1 MFQIIKTSR
10 SKMQELQYL
19 ELASKGSSPPP
30 TLLLKTTYP
39 GNGTKRQFVKVN
51 EEMFVSEIKK
61 RPILYN
67 TTMKDHKRFST
78 RHEAW
83 AEVAVAM
90 NLSEQE
96 CKKRWRSL
104 RDAFMK
110 VVRNKNEEEQ
120 KTWIHYRL
128 LEFLL
133 PFIGKKGKR
142 SREIECM
149 EGFDNDDDDAEY
161 VEFEEG
167 VELFKSSRE
176 PITVSYVTED
186 GEEVFQMLQDPDNIP
201 EGAVIGIEETEDE
214 DEIEEEERMFHDNR
228 LVEEE
233 LQPNREDWLSPR
245 HQINGNSN
253 GNREENSENFL
264 YEERLDST
272 MLDIQQSYEMPAQH
286 SYAQNSVKLEA
297 LSEGDS
303 EIHVEEIEMESVISE
318 HPDEGSVISEHK
330 QPESIH
336 QNFEKQVSSEQS
348 PECHESS
355 SCVAPES
362 ITVSSPEPVASEQ
375 TTQEL
380 PSASPVQLQS
390 SVREDMHVHIGNR
403 TPEQTS
409 KAGCGDSDERF
420 LLSCAPILRRL
431 PNKKN
436 QLARLRIQQLLFE
449 LEYDEKYSS

>member
-1 MFQIIKTSR
+1 MFQIIKTGQT
-10 SKMQELQYL
+10 KMHGLHYL
-19 ELASKGSSPPP
+19 ELPQKGTSPPP
-30 TLLLKTTYP
+30 PSLMVRTTFP
-39 GNGTKRQFVKVN
+39 GSGTKRQFVKVN
-51 EEMFVSEIKK
+51 EEVFVSEIKK

-110 VVRNKNEEEQ
+110 VVRNKSEEEQ

-133 PFIGKKGKR
+133 PYIGKKGKR
-142 SREIECM
+142 SREVECL
-149 EGFDNDDDDAEY
+149 EEFDNDDDDDAEY
-161 VEFEEG
+161 VEFEDSDEIYKG
-167 VELFKSSRE
+167 NRE

-186 GEEVFQMLQDPDNIP
+186 GEEVFQMLQDPDSIP

-214 DEIEEEERMFHDNR
+214 EEIEEENEILHSIHPSERLN
-228 LVEEE
+228 EE
-233 LQPNREDWLSPR
+233 LTNANQDHP
-245 HQINGNSN
+245 
-253 GNREENSENFL
+253 ENFL

-272 MLDIQQSYEMPAQH
+272 MLDIQQSYEMTEQQ
-286 SYAQNSVKLEA
+286 SYTQETVKQEIF
-297 LSEGDS
+297 S
-303 EIHVEEIEMESVISE
+303 EIHVDELETDSVIEHLEEGRATPKSE
-318 HPDEGSVISEHK
+318 KTERMNLEKPAIIEHTADRQESTTTIISENQH
-330 QPESIH
+330 
-336 QNFEKQVSSEQS
+336 
-348 PECHESS
+348 
-355 SCVAPES
+355 
-362 ITVSSPEPVASEQ
+362 
-375 TTQEL
+375 L
-380 PSASPVQLQS
+380 PSTELAVFDQPLQQQASTALIQCNS
-390 SVREDMHVHIGNR
+390 SGRENTQANIVIPQDPTVK
-403 TPEQTS
+403 S
-409 KAGCGDSDERF
+409 GCSDSDERF

-436 QLARLRIQQLLFE
+436 QLARLKIQQLLFE